1 MEYLGLIRQREERFI
16 EFERICITDPR
27 CGRLQLE
34 DLLIAPLQRITR
46 LPILL
51 KEILKYTKNM
61 KNKQRLEKVLDTMTE
76 NLSMF

>member
-1 MEYLGLIRQREERFI
+1 MV
-16 EFERICITDPR
+16 DPR

-51 KEILKYTKNM
+51 KEILKFTDEEEEKA
-61 KNKQRLEKVLDTMTE
+61 RIEKVLDNMTE
-76 NLSMF
+76 NLSKGTPWIVL

>member
-1 MEYLGLIRQREERFI
+1 M
-16 EFERICITDPR
+16 EFERVCLTDPR

-51 KEILKYTKNM
+51 KEILKYTTKEED
-61 KNKQRLEKVLDTMTE
+61 KLRLEKVLDTMNE
-76 NLSMF
+76 SLSKRVP